1 MGTSGF
7 LDVFTDRLLQGV
19 RRLEKRHIT
28 TKYSKYLSS
37 KFAQIEVRYL
47 GNRATATT
55 LIIIDVNF

>member
-19 RRLEKRHIT
+19 RRLEKRPIT
-28 TKYSKYLSS
+28 TKYSKYLFS

-55 LIIIDVNF
+55 LVIIDANF

>member
-37 KFAQIEVRYL
+37 KFAQIEARYL
-47 GNRATATT
+47 GNRAIATT
-55 LIIIDVNF
+55 LIIIAINF